1 MPLALVLST
10 LQMPAAGLL
19 LPLLLLLVLVP
30 VLVLV
35 LVLVVLVVVVLL
47 LLLLPGTMMIFRGV
61 GAKDAGG
68 DSHHWSRR
76 RFSRTAVT
84 PSVVRIE
91 PSGASKTRVGSST
104 TANCVVSALRTARK
118 VGARSDS
125 TCAQERPPARY
136 ASKDGA
142 SLSLSTATTWT
153 CGWASCAQEASVG
166 VKVLQARQ
174 VEAVKYTATYGA
186 LLMLFL
192 VLVLV
197 LVLLELSWL
206 VVLVLVLV
214 LVVLVVV
221 VLLSDDVAA
230 TGTTSGGSRIPP
242 KRGSSSAIIRWQ
254 RAS

>member
-19 LPLLLLLVLVP
+19 LPLLLLLVLV
-30 VLVLV
+30 LVL
-35 LVLVVLVVVVLL
+35 LLVLL
-47 LLLLPGTMMIFRGV
+47 LLGTMMIFRGV

-174 VEAVKYTATYGA
+174 VEAVK
-186 LLMLFL
+186 
-192 VLVLV
+192 
-197 LVLLELSWL
+197 
-206 VVLVLVLV
+206 
-214 LVVLVVV
+214 
-221 VLLSDDVAA
+221 
-230 TGTTSGGSRIPP
+230 
-242 KRGSSSAIIRWQ
+242 
-254 RAS
+254 

>member
-35 LVLVVLVVVVLL
+35 LVL

-153 CGWASCAQEASVG
+153 CGWASCAQEASAG

-214 LVVLVVV
+214 LVVVLLL
-221 VLLSDDVAA
+221 LLSDDVAA

>member
-35 LVLVVLVVVVLL
+35 LLL

-197 LVLLELSWL
+197 LVLLELPW
-206 VVLVLVLV
+206 
-214 LVVLVVV
+214 LVVV
-221 VLLSDDVAA
+221 VLVLLLLLLLVLVE
-230 TGTTSGGSRIPP
+230 
-242 KRGSSSAIIRWQ
+242 
-254 RAS
+254 